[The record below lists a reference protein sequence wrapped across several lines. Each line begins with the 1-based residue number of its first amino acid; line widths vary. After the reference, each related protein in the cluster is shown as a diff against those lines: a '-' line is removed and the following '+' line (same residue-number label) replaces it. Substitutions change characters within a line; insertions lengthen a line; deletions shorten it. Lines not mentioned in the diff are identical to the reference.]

1 MNKEEYI
8 KRIDRKIET
17 LCEELK
23 EVTPG
28 ELKSIVDEFK
38 KFALRPGKRIR
49 PLLLLLS
56 YEGYNG
62 IDIEDALLL
71 ASSLEI
77 MHSFLLVHDDVIDNS
92 DLRRG
97 EPTLH
102 KVYEKLYSSPKLG
115 VDIAIVIGDII
126 AFYILGIISRLK
138 VSADTLRRLIYNFST
153 CYVSTGFGQLL
164 DVISANRIGNYDITE
179 NIPETISEMKTAY
192 YTFVYPLLFGYLLA
206 GKTEKEEVEKIK
218 TLGRLA
224 GIAFQYK
231 DDIIGVFGGDA
242 KTLND
247 LSEGKFTMLVK
258 RTYELLDDNRK
269 KIFRE
274 RISKSVKSDEDLNV
288 LKKLIIESGS
298 IESVKKDIEK
308 LKHDSLDIL
317 ETLSIRDAQKSYLR
331 DVIDKVLQVK
341 EIKFS

>member
-8 KRIDRKIET
+8 KKIDEKIKS
-17 LCEELK
+17 LCEEL
-23 EVTPG
+23 EDITPT
-28 ELKSIVDEFK
+28 ELKVIVDEFK

-56 YEGYNG
+56 YEGYDG
-62 IDIEDALLL
+62 TDIEDALLL
-71 ASSLEI
+71 ASSLEL
-77 MHSFLLVHDDVIDNS
+77 MHSFLLVHDDIIDNS

-97 EPTLH
+97 QPTLH
-102 KVYEKLYSSPKLG
+102 KVYEKLYNSPKLG

-126 AFYILGIISRLK
+126 AFYIFGIISRLR
-138 VSADTLRRLIYNFST
+138 VTEDTLRRLIYNFSK
-153 CYVSTGFGQLL
+153 CYVNTGFGQLL
-164 DVISANRIGNYDITE
+164 DVISANRISEYNITE
-179 NIPETISEMKTAY
+179 KIPETISEMKTAY
-192 YTFVYPLLFGYLLA
+192 YTFVYPMLFGYLLT
-206 GKTEKEEVEKIK
+206 GKAEKEEIEKLQI
-218 TLGRLA
+218 LGKLA

-258 RTYELLDDNRK
+258 RTYELLDGDRK
-269 KIFRE
+269 EIFRE
-274 RISKSVKSDEDLNV
+274 RISKSVKSSEDLNV

-298 IESVKKDIEK
+298 VESVKKDIEK

-317 ETLSIRDAQKSYLR
+317 ETLSIRDNQKSYL
-331 DVIDKVLQVK
+331 K
-341 EIKFS
+341 EIISIVLKVEDIQLS

>member
-1 MNKEEYI
+1 MNKEVYI
-8 KRIDRKIET
+8 KKIDESIKSH
-17 LCEELK
+17 CEEL
-23 EVTPG
+23 EDITPTK
-28 ELKSIVDEFK
+28 LKPIVSEFK

-62 IDIEDALLL
+62 SNIEDALLL
-71 ASSLEI
+71 ASLLEI

-102 KVYEKLYSSPKLG
+102 KVYEKMYNSSKLG

-126 AFYILGIISRLK
+126 AFYIFGIISRLR
-138 VSADTLRRLIYNFST
+138 VAEDTLRRLIYNFSK

-164 DVISANRIGNYDITE
+164 DVVSANRIGEYDITE

-192 YTFVYPLLFGYLLA
+192 YTFVYPMLFGYLLT
-206 GKTEKEEVEKIK
+206 GKAEKEEIEKIQM
-218 TLGRLA
+218 LGRLA

-258 RTYELLDDNRK
+258 RTYELLDGDRK
-269 KIFRE
+269 EIFRE
-274 RISKSVKSDEDLNV
+274 RISKSVKSSEDLNV

-298 IESVKKDIEK
+298 VESVKKDIEK

-317 ETLSIRDAQKSYLR
+317 ETLSICDDQKSYLR
-331 DVIDKVLQVK
+331 EIISIVLKVEDIQL
-341 EIKFS
+341 S